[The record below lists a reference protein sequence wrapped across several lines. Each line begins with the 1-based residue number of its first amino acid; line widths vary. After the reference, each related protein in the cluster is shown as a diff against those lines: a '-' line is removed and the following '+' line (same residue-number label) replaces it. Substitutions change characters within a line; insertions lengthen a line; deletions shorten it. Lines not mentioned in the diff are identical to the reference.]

1 MSTLLKNGLLVV
13 LASALGIVVAEGLT
27 RLVLPPVD
35 FLLPE
40 MEGHVELN
48 HRISPYSAGHDALGF
63 RNESVPEK
71 VSVVAIGDSMTYGVA
86 ASHRDSWPRQLQRL
100 IGEPVYNMAL
110 GGYGPLHYAHLL
122 TEFALPMEPDLV
134 IVGVY
139 FGNDLMDA
147 YNLVYSNDSWKHLRR
162 PDSVEGVDAADLIG
176 LPAESKRFAA
186 LRNWLA
192 RNSMIYRVVTQ
203 SALANPVRRA
213 EVATAH
219 SDVLRI
225 DIPGGITFLT
235 PGIRSGALDLKDPK
249 VQEGLELSVQAFDE
263 IQKQRTARQFDL
275 LVLLIPTKEN
285 VYRDIVLDQEIDL
298 SGSSFVE
305 LIDSEESVKSRFRA
319 QLESSG
325 VAYLDLLE
333 PMRAAAAQNAIF
345 PENDGHPNALGYSV
359 IATEVSN
366 WIDRQKSLP

>member
-13 LASALGIVVAEGLT
+13 LAFALGIVVMEGLS
-27 RLVLPPVD
+27 RLVLSPVD

-40 MEGHVELN
+40 MEAHAELN
-48 HRISPYSAGHDALGF
+48 HRISPYSAGHDSLGF

-100 IGEPVYNMAL
+100 IGQPVYNLAL
-110 GGYGPLHYAHLL
+110 GGYGPVHYWHLL
-122 TEFALPMEPDLV
+122 NEFALPMEPDLV

-147 YNLVYSNDSWKHLRR
+147 YNLVYSNDSWEHLRR
-162 PDSVEGVDAADLIG
+162 PGAVDGVDSKDLIE
-176 LPAESKRFAA
+176 LPVRSKRFGD

-192 RNSMIYRVVTQ
+192 HKSMIYRVVTQ

-213 EVATAH
+213 EVAHIH
-219 SDVLRI
+219 SDVMRI
-225 DIPGGITFLT
+225 DVPGGITFLT
-235 PGIRSGALDLKDPK
+235 PGIRSGALDLTDPN
-249 VQEGLELSVQAFDE
+249 VQEGLDLSAQALDE
-263 IQKQRTARQFDL
+263 IQKQCRARQVDL
-275 LVLLIPTKEN
+275 LVLLIPTKEY
-285 VYRDIVLDQEIDL
+285 VYRDIVFDRGMDL
-298 SGSSFVE
+298 SGSSFRE
-305 LIDSEESVKSRFRA
+305 LIDSEERVKARVRA
-319 QLESSG
+319 QLDSSG

-333 PMRAAAAQNAIF
+333 PMRAAAARNAIF

-366 WIDRQKSLP
+366 WIDRQESVP